1 MDQLHRYLFRDA
13 DVRGELVQLQQSF
26 DEMIKDHD
34 YPQIIKQLLG
44 ELVAAT
50 TLMTATLKFEG
61 DIAVQLQSEGQ
72 IKYVVVNGTE
82 KQKVRGIAR
91 WDGEIT
97 ETAFDKLFANGILVI
112 TITPKQG
119 ERYQGIVALDKST
132 LAECLEAYFQ
142 QSEQLPTKVVLH
154 TQITQN
160 SVFAGGMLLQA
171 LPASDKDQQLLQ
183 FEHLSQLTD
192 TISAQELAELSAE
205 DVLYRLYHQEDVE
218 LYPAQD
224 VEYNCG
230 CSKQRSANALT
241 SVDKSELLDIVATQ
255 GAVVMNCQY
264 CNARYEFDAVD
275 IEAIHSGQ
283 YQEPGQPQ

>member
-26 DEMIKDHD
+26 DEMIKEHD
-34 YPQIIKQLLG
+34 YPQIIQQLLG

-72 IKYVVVNGTE
+72 IKYVAVNGTD
-82 KQKVRGIAR
+82 KQKIRGIAR

-97 ETAFDKLFANGILVI
+97 ETAFDKLFAKGILVI
-112 TITPKQG
+112 TITPNKG
-119 ERYQGIVALDKST
+119 ERYQGIVALDKPT
-132 LAECLEAYFQ
+132 LAECLEEYFQ

-154 TQITQN
+154 TQISAD

-171 LPASDKDQQLLQ
+171 LPASDKEQQLLQ
-183 FEHLSQLTD
+183 FDHLSQLTA
-192 TISAQELAELSAE
+192 TISAGELAELAAE
-205 DVLYRLYHQEDVE
+205 DVLYRLYHEEEVE

-224 VEYNCG
+224 VEYSCG
-230 CSKQRSANALT
+230 CSKQRSATALT
-241 SVDKSELLDIVATQ
+241 SVDKNELLDIVATQ